1 MLTLNIAAYEISHAS
16 CKTQTGDLFVL
27 QDKKQKT
34 ETKPREKAKTKG
46 LKSSSWQILP
56 WPHPVVTQESTAC
69 ATPGALL
76 SQRALWFPNPK
87 HTDYLYVTSFPFQG
101 YTG

>member
-69 ATPGALL
+69 ATPGPCYPSVPSGSPIPSTL
-76 SQRALWFPNPK
+76 
-87 HTDYLYVTSFPFQG
+87 TICM
-101 YTG
+101 